1 MRLKDLSTYDR
12 VINSRAMIS
21 EAAEFFKQI
30 PSLPGVIVAEENVFC
45 GMISRKH
52 LFEALGRPFGIELL
66 FKRTAKEFCDLYP
79 GKPLILEA
87 SMLIEDAVKDALAR
101 SPEEIYE
108 PIVVHS
114 GQNGYTLL
122 DMQTLLHAQRN
133 ELIRLYNEVQ
143 KLSVKDPLTDINNR
157 RGFLEAVNPLVQ
169 FASKTKKC
177 YSILMIDIDQFK
189 LVNDIYGHL
198 VGDHVIR
205 SVARECARM
214 VRTSDI
220 MGRYGGEEFVIFL
233 PETMVDEA
241 FKIAE
246 RIRQNIQNLVTY
258 ANGSQVSVTISI
270 GISYMDRADSTLDS
284 LLVRADQALYAA
296 KNSGRNRTII
306 WDALVACNM
315 RRDIVAGQTG
325 ISAEDND
332 CRQVDEARIY
342 DETIEGWARALE
354 LRDRETKGHADR
366 VTYLAVELA
375 REMGFDDL
383 DLVDIRRGALLHD
396 IGKIAIPDHIL
407 LKPGALTEE
416 EWAVMRQHPVY
427 AFELLSPITFLQR
440 SIDIP
445 YCHHEH
451 WNGGGYPRGLKG
463 QEIPLSARIFT
474 VVDVWDALTT
484 DRCYRPAWSPEQ
496 AKQYLIEESG
506 RLFDPNIVEIF
517 LNMLKEITLSQA
529 PILIQELFGS

>member
-1 MRLKDLSTYDR
+1 MRLEDLSTYDR

-30 PSLPGVIVAEENVFC
+30 PSLPGVIVAEENVFY

-66 FKRTAKEFCDLYP
+66 FKRSAKEFCDLYP
-79 GKPLILEA
+79 RTPLILEA
-87 SMLIEDAVKDALAR
+87 GMLIEDAVKDALAR
-101 SPEEIYE
+101 NPEEIYE
-108 PIVVHS
+108 PIIVHS
-114 GQNGYTLL
+114 GQTNYTLL

-133 ELIRLYNEVQ
+133 ELIRLYSEVQ
-143 KLSVKDPLTDINNR
+143 KLSVKDPLTGVNNR
-157 RGFLEAVNPLVQ
+157 RGFVEAINLQVQ
-169 FASKTKKC
+169 SASVTKKC

-205 SVARECARM
+205 SVARECIRL
-214 VRTSDI
+214 VRASDVI
-220 MGRYGGEEFVIFL
+220 GRYGGEEFVIFL

-241 FKIAE
+241 YKIAE
-246 RIRQNIQNLVTY
+246 RIRQNIENLVTY
-258 ANGSQVSVTISI
+258 ANGSQVAVTISI
-270 GISYMDRADSTLDS
+270 GISYLDRSDCTLDS

-296 KNSGRNRTII
+296 KNSGRNRSII
-306 WDALVACNM
+306 WDALIACNM
-315 RRDIVAGQTG
+315 RRDIVAGQSG
-325 ISAEDND
+325 SSAEYNE

-375 REMGFDDL
+375 REMGYNDL

-407 LKPGALTEE
+407 LKPGALTED
-416 EWAVMRQHPVY
+416 EWVVMRQHPVY

-451 WNGGGYPRGLKG
+451 WDGSGYPRGLKG

-484 DRCYRPAWSPEQ
+484 DRCYRPAWLPEQ
-496 AKQYLIEESG
+496 AKQYLKEEAG
-506 RLFDPNIVEIF
+506 RLFDPHIVEIF